1 MGRLVW
7 FGVTAMKGSTA
18 AALLGGGL
26 AGAGLLGYWLGGKR
40 RR

>member
-1 MGRLVW
+1 MGRVVW

-26 AGAGLLGYWLGGKR
+26 LGTGLLGYWLGKR
-40 RR
+40 R